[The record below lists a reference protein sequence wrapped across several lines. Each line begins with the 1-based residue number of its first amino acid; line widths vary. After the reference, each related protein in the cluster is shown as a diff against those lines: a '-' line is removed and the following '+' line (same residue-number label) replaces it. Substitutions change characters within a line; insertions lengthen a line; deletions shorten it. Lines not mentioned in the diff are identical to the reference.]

1 LRFAARSLYF
11 LFMLGTLYL
20 VATPIGNLRD
30 MTFRAVEILKT
41 VDLIAC
47 EDTRHTRKL
56 LTHYGISNRLVSYH
70 EHNEQERAEE
80 LAARLEEGKSIAVV
94 SDAGTPAVCDPSFR
108 IVQKALI
115 IGARVVSIPGAAAFV
130 TALIISGLPT
140 DSMFFG
146 GFLPSKKSERQKRL
160 AQVREIPATLVF
172 YETPHRLAKSLADCA
187 EVLGDRKAVVAREL
201 TKLHEETIRGNLE
214 ELSRIFSEK
223 PVKGEIVLVIDR
235 EENQRSKSEDRK
247 PNSLSSRVR
256 ELEKDFDH
264 KTALKKAAKEFGL
277 PRSEAYRILISEKN
291 R

>member
-1 LRFAARSLYF
+1 MF
-11 LFMLGTLYL
+11 GTLYL
-20 VATPIGNLRD
+20 VATPIGNLQD
-30 MTFRAVEILKT
+30 ITFRAVEILKT

-56 LTHYGISNRLVSYH
+56 LNHYGISNRLVSYH
-70 EHNEQERAEE
+70 EHNEQQRAEE
-80 LAARLEEGKSIAVV
+80 LAVRLRDGKSIAVV
-94 SDAGTPAVCDPSFR
+94 SDAGTPAICDPAFR
-108 IVQKALI
+108 LVQKAHE

-130 TALIISGLPT
+130 NALIVSGLST

-160 AQVREIPATLVF
+160 AEVKEIPATLVF

-187 EVLGDRKAVVAREL
+187 EVLGNRKAAVAREL
-201 TKLHEETIRGNLE
+201 TKLHEEIVRGNLD
-214 ELSRIFSEK
+214 ELTKIFSEK
-223 PVKGEIVLVIDR
+223 AVRGEIVLVIDR
-235 EENQRSKSEDRK
+235 EENQRPQTADQR
-247 PNSLSSRVR
+247 PISLALRVK